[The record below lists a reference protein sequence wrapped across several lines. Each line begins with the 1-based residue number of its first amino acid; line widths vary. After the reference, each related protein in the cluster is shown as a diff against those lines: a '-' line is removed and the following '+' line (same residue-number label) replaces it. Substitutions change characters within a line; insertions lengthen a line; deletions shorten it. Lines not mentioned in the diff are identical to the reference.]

1 MGKVGA
7 DEDAAGGE
15 GEWEV
20 AERQQEKRQGGRREG
35 HRTDQGNRM

>member
-1 MGKVGA
+1 VEKVGA
-7 DEDAAGGE
+7 GEDAAGGE

-20 AERQQEKRQGGRREG
+20 AEQQQEKRQGGRREG